1 MSVSILDLFAK
12 SPFKPMQEHMHV
24 VLECVRQVPP
34 LFEALCRGDQD
45 GVERTER
52 SIDEFES
59 KADRLKNDL
68 RAHLPRRLLLPVD
81 RRDLLEILDLQ
92 DTIADRAQ
100 DIAGLLVQRPMPVP
114 ETMRRPLLD
123 LVRAV
128 ERTCVRAGE
137 VIDTLDEL
145 VEIGFRG
152 READRVEHM
161 IDELGRLE
169 SETDLLGS
177 ELVRELFRLE
187 ETLPPVSVMLWYQ
200 LIDWIGNLADHAE
213 KVGNRIRLL
222 IAS

>member
-1 MSVSILDLFAK
+1 MSILDLFAK
-12 SPFKPMQEHMHV
+12 SPFKPMQEHMHA

-34 LFEALCRGDQD
+34 LLEALCGDDTDSVRQA
-45 GVERTER
+45 ERA
-52 SIDEFES
+52 IDDLES

-100 DIAGLLVQRPMPVP
+100 DIAGLLVLRPMAVP
-114 ETMRRPLLD
+114 ETMRQPLLE
-123 LVRAV
+123 LGRAV
-128 ERTCVRAGE
+128 ELTCERAGQ

-161 IDELGRLE
+161 IDELGSLE
-169 SETDLLGS
+169 TETDRLGI

-187 ETLPPVSVMLWYQ
+187 ETLSPVSVMLWYQ
-200 LIDWIGNLADHAE
+200 IIDWIGNLADHAE

-222 IAS
+222 IAH

>member
-1 MSVSILDLFAK
+1 ML
-12 SPFKPMQEHMHV
+12 
-24 VLECVRQVPP
+24 
-34 LFEALCRGDQD
+34 EALCADDAD
-45 GVERTER
+45 GVRQAER
-52 SIDEFES
+52 SIDELES

-68 RAHLPRRLLLPVD
+68 RAHLPKRLLLPVD
-81 RRDLLEILDLQ
+81 RRDLLEILDQQ

-114 ETMRRPLLD
+114 ETMRQPLLE
-123 LVRAV
+123 LGRAV
-128 ERTCVRAGE
+128 EQTCERAGE

-161 IDELGRLE
+161 IDNLGRLE
-169 SETDLLGS
+169 SETDRLES

-187 ETLPPVSVMLWYQ
+187 ETLSPVSVMLWYQ

-222 IAS
+222 IAH